1 MTDRRLKFWGWGHE
15 DQTLSETAAR
25 AIASRT
31 GDLTGLTGQDYTA
44 PPALD
49 EITLPKPR
57 FKPPAS
63 LEALVSQ
70 SDYDR
75 AAHTYGKSYPDYIR
89 AFARDFS
96 PAPDAVA
103 FPETPADIVNL
114 LDWAA
119 DANAA
124 VIPFG
129 CGSTVVGGIEPRVGD
144 GFTGTITV
152 DMRRMNKVL
161 EIDETSRAARIQ
173 AGALGPQL
181 EAGLKP
187 SGLTLRHFPQSFEF
201 STLGGWIATRSGGH
215 FATLFTHI
223 DELVES
229 MTTVTP
235 TGTIESR
242 RLPGSGAGPSPDRFI
257 IGSEGSLGFITEA
270 WMRIH
275 ARPTF
280 RRSAAIR
287 FTDFA
292 AAGQSIRAVLQAG
305 LWPTNARLV
314 DAEETRLANA
324 SDGSFHMVVIG
335 FESADHPVD
344 TAMERALECM
354 ADHGGEFDAAGE
366 RDETADAWRDA
377 FINAPFKREG
387 LIANGLMHDT
397 FETSITWERLGDF
410 HADIKAAT
418 EAAIIESTG
427 KPGHV
432 TCRFTHAYLDGTAPY
447 FTYHAETTPGQELEQ
462 WAAIKA
468 AASDALITAGGTITH
483 HHAVGRDH
491 MPWYEKQR
499 PALFGEALAAAK
511 QVLDPQG
518 LLNPGVI
525 VPVSNG
531 GG

>member
-1 MTDRRLKFWGWGHE
+1 
-15 DQTLSETAAR
+15 
-25 AIASRT
+25 
-31 GDLTGLTGQDYTA
+31 
-44 PPALD
+44 
-49 EITLPKPR
+49 
-57 FKPPAS
+57 
-63 LEALVSQ
+63 
-70 SDYDR
+70 
-75 AAHTYGKSYPDYIR
+75 
-89 AFARDFS
+89 
-96 PAPDAVA
+96 
-103 FPETPADIVNL
+103 
-114 LDWAA
+114 
-119 DANAA
+119 
-124 VIPFG
+124 
-129 CGSTVVGGIEPRVGD
+129 
-144 GFTGTITV
+144 
-152 DMRRMNKVL
+152 
-161 EIDETSRAARIQ
+161 
-173 AGALGPQL
+173 
-181 EAGLKP
+181 
-187 SGLTLRHFPQSFEF
+187 
-201 STLGGWIATRSGGH
+201 
-215 FATLFTHI
+215 
-223 DELVES
+223 
-229 MTTVTP
+229 
-235 TGTIESR
+235 
-242 RLPGSGAGPSPDRFI
+242 
-257 IGSEGSLGFITEA
+257 
-270 WMRIH
+270 MRIH